1 MRPFMWSVFA
11 YENVVVRYDLIA
23 SITVLREISHPESMP
38 GIHNIQLRLTQKK
51 SLITRMMGGMISSF
65 QM

>member
-38 GIHNIQLRLTQKK
+38 GIHNIQLRLTQKN
-51 SLITRMMGGMISSF
+51 L
-65 QM
+65 